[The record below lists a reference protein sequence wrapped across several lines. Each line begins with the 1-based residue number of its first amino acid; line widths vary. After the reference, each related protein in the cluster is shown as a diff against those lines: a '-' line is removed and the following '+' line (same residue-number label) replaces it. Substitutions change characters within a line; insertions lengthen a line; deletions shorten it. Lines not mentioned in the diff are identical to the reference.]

1 MSRVRGPR
9 SMALVI
15 AGALLMTMVATD
27 ALVQA
32 QQAEGEGFIIDR
44 STRAPLAS
52 AEVRITRSGSASAV
66 AQARA
71 GTDGRF
77 ALVAG
82 ARGIL
87 EVEARGYATKRL
99 HWPPVDGG
107 SSTSELE
114 ARVRLRILDESGS
127 PISARATLT
136 TFHPGNIIVSNVVAR
151 SGVATVNGLASGST
165 LIVAQADNRAPAVTT
180 VALSAGSQPDPIA
193 LTLPKAATVRGVVA
207 DETGTPLPDATVRAA
222 YGPLVPFGRILSS
235 FLVARRTADGG
246 FEIANA
252 IPGAELEI
260 RAEHAGKRSGVARVL
275 AAGGSVVPADV
286 VLTLP

>member
-107 SSTSELE
+107 SSTIELEPE

-136 TFHPGNIIVSNVVAR
+136 TLSPRQYHRQQCRRAQR
-151 SGVATVNGLASGST
+151 RRHRQWSGFGQYAHRRAS
-165 LIVAQADNRAPAVTT
+165 R
-180 VALSAGSQPDPIA
+180 
-193 LTLPKAATVRGVVA
+193 
-207 DETGTPLPDATVRAA
+207 
-222 YGPLVPFGRILSS
+222 
-235 FLVARRTADGG
+235 
-246 FEIANA
+246 
-252 IPGAELEI
+252 
-260 RAEHAGKRSGVARVL
+260 
-275 AAGGSVVPADV
+275 
-286 VLTLP
+286 